1 MLNGFEDRVVGATA
15 EANAG
20 SEPGAVRPASAPI
33 AVPQANILGP
43 GGLPDAAPDA
53 EYISLLNNGD
63 SGNRIDIWFAGDGYT
78 ADDRDQLIADVQAQ
92 MDYLFGDVLGEPFG
106 AYADYFNVHIVFPP
120 SAERGADRPEDGI
133 YVDTALNASYSWG
146 GGVTRCLYFDTGLAF
161 AAVDEVRP
169 DGVDADM
176 FFGVVN
182 SDTYGGC
189 GGSWAVYAAGV
200 GIAGDL
206 ALHEIGHSYVGL
218 ADEYWTAGETHGGG
232 EPWDVNVTTDPSG
245 AKWSHW
251 LGFDDGV
258 LGPIGAFE
266 GGYYSEFGI
275 YRPTMDSKMRSL
287 GRPFD
292 AIAKEQFV
300 LRFYEDVDPLDD
312 WAFSTFN
319 NFAPG
324 GLVDEY
330 AFWLDTISDEI
341 ISQEWSL
348 DGAVIEGATGTA
360 LSLGTLGLAPG
371 TYTLS
376 ARAYDDTPLV
386 RLDTDLL
393 SQTVSWEV
401 TLRYWAADGTDG
413 ADVLA
418 GQDRNDRLD
427 GGAGNDEIDGLGGD
441 DLLLGG
447 LGDDVLIG
455 GAGTD
460 LIEGGAGADVIYGD
474 AWT

>member
-1 MLNGFEDRVVGATA
+1 MLNDFEGWTSAADGLASGEGAPVHVRA
-15 EANAG
+15 APAPAAG
-20 SEPGAVRPASAPI
+20 
-33 AVPQANILGP
+33 PQANILGP
-43 GGLPDAAPDA
+43 GGLPDMAPPP

-63 SGNRIDIWFAGDGYT
+63 SSNRIDIWFAGDGYT

-92 MDYLFGDVLGEPFG
+92 MDFLLGDALGEPFG

-120 SAERGADRPEDGI
+120 SAERGADRPEDGL

-182 SDTYGGC
+182 SDIYGGC

-206 ALHEIGHSYVGL
+206 ALHEVGHSYVGL
-218 ADEYWTAGETHGGG
+218 ADEYWTAGENHGGG
-232 EPWDVNVTTDPSG
+232 EPWDVNVTTDPTG

-312 WAFSTFN
+312 WAFS
-319 NFAPG
+319 AAAG
-324 GLVDEY
+324 GVTDEY
-330 AFWLDTISDEI
+330 AFWLDTISDEA
-341 ISQEWSL
+341 ISQAWSL

-386 RLDTDLL
+386 RLETDLL

-401 TLRYWAADGTDG
+401 TLRYWAADGTG
-413 ADVLA
+413 GRDVMA
-418 GQDRNDRLD
+418 GQDRADRLD
-427 GGAGNDEIDGLGGD
+427 GRAGDDELDGLGGD

-447 LGDDVLIG
+447 LGNDVLIG
-455 GAGTD
+455 GGGAD
-460 LIEGGAGADVIYGD
+460 LIEGGVGADVIYGD
-474 AWT
+474 GLT